1 MNGDKRD
8 ALLSKAERLVLRGKK
23 KRALA
28 IYLSLLRALPD
39 DITNLNRIGDL
50 CVRLNKTSDAAP
62 FYRRAAE
69 VLVDQGFYDK
79 AIAIYKK
86 INRIDPTRVEVLE
99 PLADLQ
105 HQQGLVGEAVDHY
118 EAVADYFQTQKKIDR
133 AIGVHRKIVAL
144 LPEDAPRRFRLASL
158 FERKGWRE
166 AAVTEYG
173 AIFSILLARG
183 RPDQAGEVCLQAMK
197 VDSDCLE
204 LIGQAVGELE
214 SAGHADEAE
223 QLLAAAI
230 EKNPKAAELRDGV
243 QPVETKEAPTSDTTE
258 LPDPLEIAEAMVE
271 AAAEE
276 DFYDLASEL
285 EKELESEV
293 VIPLDVLEEPEEQSF
308 EEVVAAMKK
317 GVTAALSTK
326 GCSSHF
332 DLGIAY
338 QQMGLIAEAIAEFQ
352 LAAKDHQYLAPSCS
366 QLASCFAEQGHLGLA
381 IRWCERGLDSP
392 AITEDQSLG
401 LLADLANLHR
411 SLGDHQAAQER
422 LDEVREI
429 DNTRLQVEDRLRQVA
444 DT

>member
-1 MNGDKRD
+1 MKGKKRD
-8 ALLSKAERLVLRGKK
+8 ALISQAERLVLRGKK

-28 IYLSLLRALPD
+28 IYLGLLRAVPD

-62 FYRRAAE
+62 FYHRAAE
-69 VLVDQGFYDK
+69 VLVGQGFYDK
-79 AIAIYKK
+79 AIALYKK
-86 INRIDPTRVEVLE
+86 INRIDPTRVELLE

-133 AIGVHRKIVAL
+133 AIGVHRKIVAI
-144 LPEDAPRRFRLASL
+144 LPDDAPRRFRLAGL
-158 FERKGWRE
+158 FERKGWRQ
-166 AAVTEYG
+166 AAVAEYG
-173 AIFSILLARG
+173 AISSIMVDRG
-183 RPDQAGEVCLQAMK
+183 RPDQACEVCLRALDM
-197 VDSDCLE
+197 DAGCLE
-204 LIGQAVGELE
+204 IIGQAVGELK

-223 QLLAAAI
+223 QLFAAAI
-230 EKNPKAAELRDGV
+230 EKNPKAADLRDSGR
-243 QPVETKEAPTSDTTE
+243 PAAAEVESTADTAE
-258 LPDPLEIAEAMVE
+258 LPDPLEVAEAMVE

-285 EKELESEV
+285 EKELETEQ
-293 VIPLDVLEEPEEQSF
+293 ILPLVVLEESEEQSL
-308 EEVVAAMKK
+308 EQVVVALKK

-352 LAAKDHQYLAPSCS
+352 LAAKDPQYLASSCS
-366 QLASCFAEQGHLGLA
+366 HLASCFAEQGHPDLA

-401 LLADLANLHR
+401 LLSELANLHR
-411 SLGDHQAAQER
+411 SVGDTAAS
-422 LDEVREI
+422 
-429 DNTRLQVEDRLRQVA
+429 
-444 DT
+444 

>member
-1 MNGDKRD
+1 MKGTKRD
-8 ALLSKAERLVLRGKK
+8 VLISKAERLVLRGRK

-28 IYLSLLRALPD
+28 IYLGLLRAIPD

-79 AIAIYKK
+79 AIALYKK
-86 INRIDPTRVEVLE
+86 INRIDPTRVELLE

-105 HQQGLVGEAVDHY
+105 RQQGLVCSAVNHY

-144 LPEDAPRRFRLASL
+144 LPDDVPRRFRLAGL
-158 FERKGWRE
+158 FERKGWRK
-166 AAVTEYG
+166 AAVAEYG
-173 AIFSILLARG
+173 AISSIMVDRG
-183 RPDQAGEVCLQAMK
+183 RPEQASEVCLRALE
-197 VDSDCLE
+197 VDAGCLE
-204 LIGQAVGELE
+204 LIGKAVGELKA
-214 SAGHADEAE
+214 AGHAEEAE

-230 EKNPKAAELRDGV
+230 EKNPKAAELRDSGR
-243 QPVETKEAPTSDTTE
+243 PVAEELESTADTAE

-276 DFYDLASEL
+276 DFYDLAFEL
-285 EKELESEV
+285 EKELETKE
-293 VIPLDVLEEPEEQSF
+293 ILPLDVLEEPAEQSL
-308 EEVVAAMKK
+308 EQVVFAMKK
-317 GVTAALSTK
+317 RVTAALSTK

-332 DLGIAY
+332 DLGIGY

-352 LAAKDHQYLAPSCS
+352 LAAKDPQYLAPSCS
-366 QLASCFAEQGHLGLA
+366 QLASCFAEQGHPALA

-401 LLADLANLHR
+401 LLSELAKFHR
-411 SLGDHQAAQER
+411 SAGDAAAARQR

-429 DNTRLQVEDRLRQVA
+429 DTSRPHVEDGLRVRR
-444 DT
+444 

>member
-1 MNGDKRD
+1 MKGAKRD
-8 ALLSKAERLVLRGKK
+8 AQISKAERLVLRGKK

-28 IYLSLLRALPD
+28 IYLGLLRAVPD

-79 AIAIYKK
+79 AIALYKK
-86 INRIDPTRVEVLE
+86 INRIDPTRIEVLE

-105 HQQGLVGEAVDHY
+105 HRQGLVGEAVVHY

-144 LPEDAPRRFRLASL
+144 LPDDAPWRFRLAGL

-166 AAVTEYG
+166 AAVGEYG
-173 AIFSILLARG
+173 SLFSILLARG
-183 RPDQAGEVCLQAMK
+183 RPDQAGEVCLKAME
-197 VDSDCLE
+197 VDSGCLE
-204 LIGQAVGELE
+204 LIGQAFGELS
-214 SAGHADEAE
+214 SAGHAEEAE
-223 QLLAAAI
+223 QLLEAAI
-230 EKNPKAAELRDGV
+230 AKNPEAAELKNGGQRKVD
-243 QPVETKEAPTSDTTE
+243 APASPADTAE
-258 LPDPLEIAEAMVE
+258 LPDPLEMAEAMVE

-285 EKELESEV
+285 EQELATEDFL
-293 VIPLDVLEEPEEQSF
+293 PLVDLEEPDEQSL
-308 EEVVAAMKK
+308 EQVVAGMRK

-332 DLGIAY
+332 DLGMAY
-338 QQMGLIAEAIAEFQ
+338 QQMGLTAEAIAEFQ
-352 LAAKDHQYLAPSCS
+352 LAAKDPHYLAPSCS
-366 QLASCFAEQGHLGLA
+366 QLASCLAEQGQPDLA

-411 SLGDHQAAQER
+411 SVGDAESARQR
-422 LDEVREI
+422 LEEVRDI
-429 DNTRLQVEDRLRQVA
+429 GVSQ
-444 DT
+444 

>member
-1 MNGDKRD
+1 MKGHKRD
-8 ALLSKAERLVLRGKK
+8 ALLGKAERLVLRGKK

-28 IYLSLLRALPD
+28 IYLGLLRAVPD

-79 AIAIYKK
+79 AIALYKK
-86 INRIDPTRVEVLE
+86 INRIDPTRIEVLE

-105 HQQGLVGEAVDHY
+105 HRQGLAAEAVGHY

-144 LPEDAPRRFRLASL
+144 LPDDAPRRFRLAGL
-158 FERKGWRE
+158 FERKGWCE
-166 AAVTEYG
+166 AAVAEYG
-173 AIFSILLARG
+173 AIFSILLARA
-183 RPDQAGEVCLQAMK
+183 RPEQASEVCLKAMEI
-197 VDSDCLE
+197 DSSCLE
-204 LIGQAVGELE
+204 LVGQAVGELR
-214 SAGHADEAE
+214 SAGHVDEAE
-223 QLLAAAI
+223 QLLEAAI
-230 EKNPKAAELRDGV
+230 EKNPKAAELRDGGR
-243 QPVETKEAPTSDTTE
+243 PVAAEMETTAETAE

-285 EKELESEV
+285 EKELETEV
-293 VIPLDVLEEPEEQSF
+293 VLLDVLEEPEEP
-308 EEVVAAMKK
+308 EEQTLEQVVSAMRK

-326 GCSSHF
+326 GCASHF

-338 QQMGLIAEAIAEFQ
+338 QQMGLLAEAIAEFQ
-352 LAAKDHQYLAPSCS
+352 LAAKDPRYLAPSCS
-366 QLASCFAEQGHLGLA
+366 HLASCFAEQGHPGLA

-401 LLADLANLHR
+401 LLAELANLHR
-411 SLGDHQAAQER
+411 SMGDAAAARQR
-422 LDEVREI
+422 LDEGREI
-429 DNTRLQVEDRLRQVA
+429 DDGRHGGRPLRL
-444 DT
+444 